1 MTTFL
6 HVCAAAYQT
15 FRQKSA
21 VKYPSWGMLDHYEQH
36 QVIRNEF
43 DELDEA
49 YRRGDVNSEHGQI
62 AELLD
67 LIVVCVR
74 RIIELSKGGGK

>member
-6 HVCAAAYQT
+6 HVCAAAYQV

-21 VKYPSWGMLDHYEQH
+21 IKYPTWDEMEYYEQH
-36 QVIRNEF
+36 MVIQ
-43 DELDEA
+43 DEYAEVEEA
-49 YRRGDVNSEHGQI
+49 YLAGDIHGEHGQI

-74 RIIELSKGGGK
+74 RIMELSKGGGK